1 MSVTPS
7 EPPAPAAPPPRVAAA
22 TPPPVAS
29 APAVPKH
36 WRVTGVAAN
45 AVLMVRSGP
54 KEEAPVVYVYSPR
67 ATCIVYIG
75 NCEKPWCQVQY
86 PTEQG
91 PRTGWVD
98 ARHLTPSDEACR

>member
-1 MSVTPS
+1 
-7 EPPAPAAPPPRVAAA
+7 
-22 TPPPVAS
+22 
-29 APAVPKH
+29 VPKH

-67 ATCIVYIG
+67 AACIVYVG
-75 NCEKPWCQVQY
+75 NCQKPWCQVQY

-91 PRTGWVD
+91 PRMGWVD
-98 ARHLTPSDEACR
+98 ARFLSPSDEACR